1 MHIKYDMPVDSDEIV
16 NRPPS
21 GGRGGG
27 YSGFQVTALIKGFF
41 WVGNFRIRDFWVR
54 QFGKYFLGS
63 FI

>member
-27 YSGFQVTALIKGFF
+27 VLGISSDGADQRILLGWKFSNSGFLGTAIWQVFF
-41 WVGNFRIRDFWVR
+41 G
-54 QFGKYFLGS
+54 
-63 FI
+63 